1 MDSLVKDVMTNE
13 VVSVRETAEYKEIV
27 AAMRKLHI
35 SALPVLDEEDRLVGV
50 VSEADLLLK
59 EVGQGALGGYLIS
72 TGRRGERAKAAG
84 FTAAELMS
92 SPALTIGPDDS
103 VSGAA
108 RLMHDRHVKRLP
120 VVDDE
125 GRVVGILSRVDV
137 LSVFARPDGEIR
149 DEVIKNIQGDFA
161 FAPNQINVT
170 VRSGVVT
177 VSGQVESLAVARDLI
192 NALKHAEGVVGARS
206 RLSYP
211 PPDPSEGIVH
221 RWPRP
226 PGYRS
231 AFPWATLLRT
241 R

>member
-103 VSGAA
+103 VSSAA

-221 RWPRP
+221 LWPRP
-226 PGYRS
+226 PG
-231 AFPWATLLRT
+231 
-241 R
+241 